1 MRSLS
6 IGVSQQRTNA
16 AMDRLADQISDA
28 GENLDKLRAQGI
40 ARNSVEHKVAKGDYD
55 DLTNRM
61 LRAKYTAKVYP
72 YIKERHRCSRNL
84 RRATSCPRTYSYV
97 HGHQPRVCR
106 SYRRY
111 HYGSWWTS
119 GWSVDWREANKSDN
133 YPGVER
139 LAFLHRLWILWLT

>member
-1 MRSLS
+1 
-6 IGVSQQRTNA
+6 
-16 AMDRLADQISDA
+16 MDRLVDQISDA
-28 GENLDKLRAQGI
+28 GENLDKYAQGI
-40 ARNSVEHKVAKGDYD
+40 ARNSVEYKVAKGDYD

-72 YIKERHRCSRNL
+72 YIKERAQMLCNL
-84 RRATSCPRTYSYV
+84 RRAISCLNYSYV

-119 GWSVDWREANKSDN
+119 AGQWIMEANKSDN
-133 YPGVER
+133 YPRGAARVF
-139 LAFLHRLWILWLT
+139 AQTMDFMANVAI